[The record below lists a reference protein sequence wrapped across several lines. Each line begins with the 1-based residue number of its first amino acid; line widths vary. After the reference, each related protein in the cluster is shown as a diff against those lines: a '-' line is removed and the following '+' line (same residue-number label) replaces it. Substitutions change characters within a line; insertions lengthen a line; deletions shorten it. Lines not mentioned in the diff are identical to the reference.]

1 MRPGR
6 LLRQIQYLLLRD
18 RHTADLEYEMR
29 LHRELRA
36 QRLAGGGL
44 DPTAARYAAQRKF
57 GNTTYHQERSRDMW
71 GMQWMDNAVADVK
84 FAVRRLRGRPAFAV
98 STIVVA
104 ALGIGATTAVFSAVD
119 AAMLRPLPFHDP
131 QELVT
136 LPNVNI
142 PFDASDL
149 RRRGPEPE
157 YRYLDVNDVTAMKDV
172 VVSVAAFAPGG
183 LNLEDANAPRRVK
196 VGVVTANF
204 FSTLGVSPAK
214 GRGFSAGEGL
224 PKAPRIVVLSDALWR
239 SQYGGA
245 EVIGQQIVLHG
256 NRHEIIGVMPRGF
269 SFPAESDLWI
279 PLSVPTTSETFRP
292 FRGWLPSKVIARL
305 APGVTVDVASQR
317 LLAAWERVNP
327 PPQPGKSFP
336 LAETIAELKKNGA
349 AIALQQN
356 MIAGRRKAF
365 LILLGA
371 TTLLLL
377 IASANVA
384 NLLLSDGAAR
394 RREVALREVLGA
406 GRGRVVRQLLMESI
420 VLAGAGALV
429 GLMLAPLA
437 LTLLRSLLPDALVG
451 TAPIQLN
458 LRVLAFATVLA
469 VVTGTIFGLW
479 PALGTSRVDPGEAI
493 KSGGGHGNTSGRLG
507 ATRRALVTAEVALT
521 VMLLVGSGLMLKS
534 FYRLMSQDFGMRTE
548 QVGTLEGTFVRSGIA
563 ELALAGTPARRRETV
578 RQILTTL
585 RADPQIIAAG
595 VVNDLPLRGG
605 GGIAIGI
612 DAIGVP
618 RPTGTAF
625 ARYLIADGDYFRA
638 MRIPVLQGRT
648 FQPGDD
654 TVGQRVAVI
663 NKTMAETYWPGMSA
677 LGRTFYFGGD
687 SSVAYAVVGVVGD
700 VREGS
705 LDDEVISQL
714 YFSSDERVLDNFG
727 LVARSTLPPAQL
739 LARMTAAVR
748 AAAPTQAVFNVRMM
762 DDVVSK
768 SVAPRRTNTL
778 LIAIFG
784 ALALVL
790 SAFGVYAVVS
800 YSVTQRAREFG
811 IRSALGAGRR
821 DILALVGTD
830 MSRLL
835 VAGLAI
841 GLAGA
846 WALSRVLASLLFE
859 VDARDF
865 ATYATVPVVLAL
877 PIALATLIPTLRATR
892 VSPTEVMRA
901 E

>member
-1 MRPGR
+1 MNPGE
-6 LLRQIQYLLLRD
+6 LLRRIQYLLLRE
-18 RHTADLEYEMR
+18 RYTAELEYEMR
-29 LHRELRA
+29 LHRELRER
-36 QRLAGGGL
+36 RLIGGGL
-44 DPTAARYAAQRKF
+44 DPSAARHAAQRRF

-71 GMQWMDNAVADVK
+71 GMQWIDNAAADLK
-84 FAVRRLRGRPAFAV
+84 FAVRRLRSRPAFAL

-119 AAMLRPLPFHDP
+119 AAMLRPLPFHEP
-131 QELVT
+131 RELVT

-142 PFDASDL
+142 PFDASGF
-149 RRRGPEPE
+149 RRRGGEPE
-157 YRYLDVNDVTAMKDV
+157 YRYLDVNDVAAMKDLI
-172 VVSVAAFAPGG
+172 VSVAAFAPGG
-183 LNLEDANAPRRVK
+183 LNLEDASSPRRVK

-204 FSTLGVSPAK
+204 FSTLGVTPAK
-214 GRGFSAGEGL
+214 GRVFTAGEGQ
-224 PKAPRIVVLSDALWR
+224 PRAPRVVVLSDALWR
-239 SQYGGA
+239 SQYGGGD
-245 EVIGQQIVLHG
+245 VIGRQVVLHG
-256 NRHEIIGVMPRGF
+256 NRYEVIGVMPRRF

-292 FRGWLPSKVIARL
+292 FRGWLPSKVIARM
-305 APGVTVDVASQR
+305 APGVSVDAASQR

-327 PPQPGKSFP
+327 PPQPGKRFP
-336 LAETIAELKKNGA
+336 LAETIAEMKKDGA
-349 AIALQQN
+349 AVALQEN
-356 MIAGRRKAF
+356 MVAGRRKAF

-406 GRGRVVRQLLMESI
+406 GRGRVVRQLLVESI
-420 VLAGAGALV
+420 VLAMAGALV

-437 LTLLRSLLPDALVG
+437 LSLMRSLLPDALVG
-451 TAPIQLN
+451 TMPIQLN
-458 LRVLAFATVLA
+458 LRVLGFATALA
-469 VVTGTIFGLW
+469 IVTGTIFGLW

-493 KSGGGHGNTSGRLG
+493 KSGGGHGGTSGRLG
-507 ATRRALVTAEVALT
+507 ATRRALITAEVALT

-534 FYRLMSQDFGMRTE
+534 FHRLMSQDFGMVTE
-548 QVGTLEGTFVRSGIA
+548 QVGTLEATFVRSGIA
-563 ELALAGTPARRRETV
+563 ELALEGTPARRREKI
-578 RQILTTL
+578 RQILAAL
-585 RADPQIIAAG
+585 RADPQIMAAG

-618 RPTGTAF
+618 QPKGEAF
-625 ARYLIADGDYFRA
+625 ARYLIADGDYFKA
-638 MRIPVLQGRT
+638 MRIPLLQGRT
-648 FQPGDD
+648 FHAGDD
-654 TVGQRVAVI
+654 TVGQRVAVV
-663 NKTMAETYWPGMSA
+663 NQTMAGKYWPNMNP

-687 SSVAYAVVGVVGD
+687 SSVAYAVVGVVAD

-705 LDDEVISQL
+705 LDDEVIPQL
-714 YFSSDERVLDNFG
+714 YFSADERVLDNFG
-727 LVARSTLPPAQL
+727 LVARSALPANQV

-778 LIAIFG
+778 LIVIFG

-821 DILALVGTD
+821 DILALVGAD
-830 MSRLL
+830 MTRLL
-835 VAGLAI
+835 VAGLVI
-841 GLAGA
+841 GLAAA

-865 ATYATVPVVLAL
+865 ATYAIVPLVLAV
-877 PIALATLIPTLRATR
+877 PITLATLIPTVRATR